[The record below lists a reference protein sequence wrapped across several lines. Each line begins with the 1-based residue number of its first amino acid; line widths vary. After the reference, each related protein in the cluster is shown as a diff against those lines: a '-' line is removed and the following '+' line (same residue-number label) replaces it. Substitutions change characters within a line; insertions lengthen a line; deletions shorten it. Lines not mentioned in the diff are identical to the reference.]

1 MICYRFHQFFD
12 RERETMIY
20 LFSNPESTP
29 PPQARVTTRRYCSV
43 VTGGNNR
50 LIRRGQLQK
59 AAGEY
64 E

>member
-12 RERETMIY
+12 REQETMIY

-29 PPQARVTTRRYCSV
+29 PPQARVTTRYCSV